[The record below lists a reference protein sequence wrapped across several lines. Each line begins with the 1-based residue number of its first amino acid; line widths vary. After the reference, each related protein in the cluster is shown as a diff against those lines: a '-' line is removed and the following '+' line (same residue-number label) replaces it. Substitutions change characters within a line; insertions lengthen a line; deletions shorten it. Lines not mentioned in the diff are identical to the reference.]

1 MRYLKSFT
9 FYPGEWSPARDARSR
24 TEQCFPTV
32 ADGTLQVNLCV
43 GALWDALELPG
54 DTGCDL
60 IEESKYDIAD
70 GAIEELDDRIAG
82 LEDEIGAL
90 ETQIEELEDENK
102 EIDTLCARLEDENE
116 TLKEQIATLLEKL
129 NGR

>member
-43 GALWDALELPG
+43 DALWDALELPG
-54 DTGCDL
+54 ETGCDL
-60 IEESKYDIAD
+60 IEESEYYKAD
-70 GAIEELDDRIAG
+70 N
-82 LEDEIGAL
+82 DEIAV
-90 ETQIEELEDENK
+90 LEDENK
-102 EIDTLCARLEDENE
+102 ELETLCTRLEDENE

-129 NGR
+129 NAI